1 MEKWLR
7 LVTRDIVIIDTMALI
22 VVATGTAEAFFTG
35 LWAACPASR
44 ASRKFRESLV
54 CYGRWLVAGLT
65 FQLAAAQ
72 ERMSLPSTASAPSVR
87 SCRAPCDWLLTGT
100 SAVLST
106 SSGNTI
112 RLSWTDEAHTERRFV
127 GPQLNPALYRA
138 RGVLFY
144 PNRSSKTRVSLR
156 CVNRG

>member
-22 VVATGTAEAFFTG
+22 VVAIGTAEAFFTG

-54 CYGRWLVAGLT
+54 CYGRWLVASLT

-72 ERMSLPSTASAPSVR
+72 ERIFAAVR
-87 SCRAPCDWLLTGT
+87 RQALIGEILQG
-100 SAVLST
+100 AVRLVADGHVRRLSS
-106 SSGNTI
+106 SSGNAI
-112 RLSWTDEAHTERRFV
+112 RLSWTDEAH
-127 GPQLNPALYRA
+127 
-138 RGVLFY
+138 
-144 PNRSSKTRVSLR
+144 
-156 CVNRG
+156 

>member
-22 VVATGTAEAFFTG
+22 VVAIGTAEAFFTG

-54 CYGRWLVAGLT
+54 CYGRWLVASLT

-72 ERMSLPSTASAPSVR
+72 ERMSKRPFATGETSTARDPIRTSALLLWTTRALPS
-87 SCRAPCDWLLTGT
+87 
-100 SAVLST
+100 VL
-106 SSGNTI
+106 
-112 RLSWTDEAHTERRFV
+112 
-127 GPQLNPALYRA
+127 
-138 RGVLFY
+138 
-144 PNRSSKTRVSLR
+144 
-156 CVNRG
+156 